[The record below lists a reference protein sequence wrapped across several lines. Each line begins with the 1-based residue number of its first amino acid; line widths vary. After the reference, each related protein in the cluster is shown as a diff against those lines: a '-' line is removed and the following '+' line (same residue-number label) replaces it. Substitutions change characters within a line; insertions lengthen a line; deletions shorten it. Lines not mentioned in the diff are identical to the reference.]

1 MWRRKTIGSYLDSQL
16 PNFER
21 VAGFYLMKKPN
32 GTTLKIM
39 AASSMVFFSLAAAVL
54 GTLAWF
60 TGIRKK
66 DSAGDDFVV
75 SARSG
80 RFKQVTFH
88 TLDKKVIGN
97 TYSQSTFSFEKDYI
111 GKITYNW
118 VSKTMDKEGDT
129 NLVFDN
135 YDYLEHEQ
143 PILLLFEFDKEYSA
157 DDKIIISAK
166 ASDDTNFFLG
176 ERNSDGEN
184 IYSLD
189 DEDVIVRT
197 ISNQN
202 YYAMSSAVCF
212 YSRGFSTSSYDSS
225 FGQIYNEEPE
235 SDLKSNVSQALSC
248 DMPQWNEEQNHWRI
262 DFSANRNAAS
272 AASYYGNL
280 ISGISGFSCVLE
292 PQEID
297 GNIETVYASS
307 TAYVKIS
314 AAPDTNTSSSIK
326 VTMGLGSPFF
336 TFTNLTSQKSFVDM
350 SQQPES
356 DFDQIIDP
364 LFESNSATKYVA
376 VIIDYFSDAIEY
388 IYSSFLGDSTLESYD
403 SILRFICD
411 WQMEVI

>member
-1 MWRRKTIGSYLDSQL
+1 MKR
-16 PNFER
+16 PNR
-21 VAGFYLMKKPN
+21 
-32 GTTLKIM
+32 TTLKVI
-39 AASSMVFFSLAAAVL
+39 AASSMVFFSLTAAVV

-60 TGIRKK
+60 NGLRNKNTSI
-66 DSAGDDFVV
+66 DDFVV
-75 SARSG
+75 YSRSG

-97 TYSQSTFSFEKDYI
+97 TYSQSTFSFDKNYV
-111 GKITYNW
+111 GKISYNW
-118 VSKTMDKEGDT
+118 SDKTMDKEGNT

-143 PILLLFEFDKEYSA
+143 PILLLFEFDKEYEA
-157 DDKIIISAK
+157 GEKIIISAK
-166 ASDDTNFFLG
+166 ASDETNFFLG
-176 ERNSDGEN
+176 ERNSEGEN

-212 YSRGFSTSSYDSS
+212 YSRGFSTSLYNSS
-225 FGQIYNEEPE
+225 FGQIYDEEPE

-248 DMPQWNEEQNHWRI
+248 DMPQWNGDQNHWRI
-262 DFSANRNAAS
+262 DFSANRSAAS

-280 ISGISGFSCVLE
+280 VTGISGFSCVLE
-292 PQEID
+292 PEEID
-297 GNIETVYASS
+297 GKVVTVYSS
-307 TAYVKIS
+307 SNAYVKIS
-314 AAPDTNTSSSIK
+314 AAPDTNTTSNVT

-356 DFDQIIDP
+356 DFNQNINP
-364 LFESNSATKYVA
+364 LFESSSATKYVA

-388 IYSSFLGDSTLESYD
+388 IYSSFLGDSVLESYD